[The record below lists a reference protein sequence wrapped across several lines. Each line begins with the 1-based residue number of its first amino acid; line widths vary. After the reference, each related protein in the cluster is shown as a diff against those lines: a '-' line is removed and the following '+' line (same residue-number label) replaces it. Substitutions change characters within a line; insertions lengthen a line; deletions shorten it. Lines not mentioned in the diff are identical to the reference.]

1 MTRTQK
7 AKRDYF
13 TIKSLG
19 NIPLYRDC
27 QVLLD
32 FTLRVTSRLPRAGGG
47 YQMVGQKL
55 VDANIQLM
63 YTILNALRED
73 GGYYRLMQIQEGIKQ
88 ICIIK
93 SMYNILQDHSNRR
106 MINALSLPQQA
117 EYLKMVN
124 GIVEQIERWRAKQ
137 KEIIK
142 EGQKILDEE

>member
-124 GIVEQIERWRAKQ
+124 GIVEQMERWRAKQ

>member
-32 FTLRVTSRLPRAGGG
+32 FTLRVTSLLPRAGGG

-124 GIVEQIERWRAKQ
+124 GIVEQMERWRAKQ

>member
-1 MTRTQK
+1 MTKTKQV
-7 AKRDYF
+7 KRDYF

-32 FTLRVTSRLPRAGGG
+32 FTLRVTSRLPRAGGD

-55 VDANIQLM
+55 VDVNIQLM

-124 GIVEQIERWRAKQ
+124 GIVEQMERWRAKQ

>member
-1 MTRTQK
+1 M
-7 AKRDYF
+7 KRDYF

-124 GIVEQIERWRAKQ
+124 GIVEQMDRWRAKQ

-142 EGQKILDEE
+142 EG

>member
-55 VDANIQLM
+55 VDVNIQLM

-124 GIVEQIERWRAKQ
+124 GIVEQMERWRAKQ

>member
-1 MTRTQK
+1 
-7 AKRDYF
+7 
-13 TIKSLG
+13 
-19 NIPLYRDC
+19 
-27 QVLLD
+27 
-32 FTLRVTSRLPRAGGG
+32 
-47 YQMVGQKL
+47 MVGQKL

-124 GIVEQIERWRAKQ
+124 GIVEQMERWRAKQ
-137 KEIIK
+137 K
-142 EGQKILDEE
+142 